1 MIQRPHGMGG
11 FEFVVLATLRATQL
25 IRGCLP
31 RIDGGHKSTITAQME
46 VSAGKVTRLLTPPAV
61 AVLASDILAVTQ
73 ES

>member
-1 MIQRPHGMGG
+1 MIQRPIGMGG

-31 RIDGGHKSTITAQME
+31 KIDGGHKKTITAQME
-46 VSAGKVTRLLTPPAV
+46 VATGKVTRLLTPPVV
-61 AVLASDILAVTQ
+61 AALATDILAVPQ

>member
-31 RIDGGHKSTITAQME
+31 KIDGGHKSTITAQME
-46 VSAGKVTRLLTPPAV
+46 VSSGKVTRLLTPPAV
-61 AVLASDILAVTQ
+61 AGLANEILAVTQ

>member
-1 MIQRPHGMGG
+1 VIQRPDGMGG
-11 FEFVVLATLRATQL
+11 FEFVVLATLRSTQL

-46 VSAGKVTRLLTPPAV
+46 VATGKVTRLLTPPAV
-61 AVLASDILAVTQ
+61 PVLASDLLAVTQ

>member
-1 MIQRPHGMGG
+1 MIQRPIGMGG

-31 RIDGGHKSTITAQME
+31 KVDGGHKKTITAQME
-46 VSAGKVTRLLTPPAV
+46 VAAGKVTRLLTPPVV
-61 AVLASDILAVTQ
+61 AVLATDILAVPQ

>member
-1 MIQRPHGMGG
+1 MGG

-46 VSAGKVTRLLTPPAV
+46 VSSGKVTRLLTPPV
-61 AVLASDILAVTQ
+61 AAGLANEILAVTQ

>member
-1 MIQRPHGMGG
+1 MGG

-31 RIDGGHKSTITAQME
+31 KIDGGHKSTITAQLE
-46 VSAGKVTRLLTPPAV
+46 VSSGKVTRLLTPPAV
-61 AVLASDILAVTQ
+61 VAGLASEILVASQ

>member
-1 MIQRPHGMGG
+1 MGG

-46 VSAGKVTRLLTPPAV
+46 VSSGKVTRLLTPPIA
-61 AVLASDILAVTQ
+61 AGLANEILAVTQ

>member
-31 RIDGGHKSTITAQME
+31 KIDGGHKSTITAQME
-46 VSAGKVTRLLTPPAV
+46 VSSGKVTRLLTPPAV
-61 AVLASDILAVTQ
+61 AALATDVLAVSQ

>member
-1 MIQRPHGMGG
+1 MGG

-31 RIDGGHKSTITAQME
+31 KIDGGHKSTITAQLE
-46 VSAGKVTRLLTPPAV
+46 VSTGKVTRLLAPPIV
-61 AVLASDILAVTQ
+61 AGLAHEVLAVTQ